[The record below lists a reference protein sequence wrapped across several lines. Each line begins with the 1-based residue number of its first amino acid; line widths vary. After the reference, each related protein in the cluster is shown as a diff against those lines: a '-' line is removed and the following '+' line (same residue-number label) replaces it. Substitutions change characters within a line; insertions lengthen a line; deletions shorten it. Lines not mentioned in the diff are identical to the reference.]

1 MWFDSSLA
9 GLSVWITY
17 SLQLI
22 FGYLT
27 IRCICVFL
35 HNPRT
40 RVRMWGCFLVLTITG
55 WLALW
60 VPGRAGGQVHSIFR
74 SASLPSLPHLHVML
88 PVRAPWAS
96 YVANLASTVW
106 RLYFLLLAVSL
117 LHLILK
123 SMQLKT
129 ILRRAQPPSP
139 QLQLLFRRLCLQLRI
154 VRCELGIL
162 STLRSPATCY
172 WLRSHV
178 LLPTDLVPQLDNDQL
193 TDVLRHELIHVKHHD
208 YLWDR
213 LAAIG
218 CRLVFFHPLVWL
230 AYRHLR
236 WERELACD
244 HAVVEAGAEARLRY
258 AECLTSLA
266 RWFAVRSNF
275 SAGIGFSSSDSLLA
289 SRVRALL
296 SEPSS
301 YSAHQKATRAGLVA
315 IMASVALL
323 LVPSLGLTLYAPFA
337 LATLLTRPGNARS
350 EAARKKTPH
359 TNTAHSSMPK
369 ARTEETYW
377 IPPQPATLRSV
388 NLLLDSQPASLPVL
402 NSTTTA
408 KTTDDA
414 SSAFSDDVNEDAR
427 LRTSHPVWD
436 EAPMPLASAPKW
448 RKLVISAITGGVGI
462 ATGREVDD
470 VDGPRKKSH

>member
-1 MWFDSSLA
+1 MWFDRSLA

-17 SLQLI
+17 SLQVI
-22 FGYLT
+22 FGYLA
-27 IRCICVFL
+27 IRCICAFV

-40 RVRMWGCFLVLTITG
+40 RVRMWGCFLFLTIAA

-60 VPGRAGGQVHSIFR
+60 VPGQTGGLVHLTFR
-74 SASLPSLPHLHVML
+74 SVSLPPTAHLQVALPLNSLWAPHVTK
-88 PVRAPWAS
+88 
-96 YVANLASTVW
+96 LASTAG
-106 RLYFLLLAVSL
+106 RLYFFLLLVSL
-117 LHLILK
+117 LHLIFK
-123 SMQLKT
+123 SMQLKA

-139 QLQLLFRRLCLQLRI
+139 QLQLLFRKLCLQLRI
-154 VRCELGIL
+154 THCELVLL

-178 LLPTDLVPQLDNDQL
+178 LLPMDLVPQLGSDQL
-193 TDVLRHELIHVKHHD
+193 ADVLRHELIHVKQHD

-213 LAAIG
+213 LAALG

-244 HAVVEAGAEARLRY
+244 HAVVEEGTEARLRY

-266 RWFAVRSNF
+266 RWFAVRSNL
-275 SAGIGFSSSDSLLA
+275 SAGIGFSSSESLLA
-289 SRVRALL
+289 RRVRALL

-315 IMASVALL
+315 IMASLALL
-323 LVPSLGLTLYAPFA
+323 LVPSLGFTLYAPVE
-337 LATLLTRPGNARS
+337 LATLLTRPGNAHS
-350 EAARKKTPH
+350 EAARKKIPRTR
-359 TNTAHSSMPK
+359 TAHSSMPK
-369 ARTEETYW
+369 ASTEETYW
-377 IPPQPATLRSV
+377 IPPSPATPRSV
-388 NLLLDSQPASLPVL
+388 NLLLDSQPTSMPVL

-408 KTTDDA
+408 KNTDEA
-414 SSAFSDDVNEDAR
+414 SSTFSDEINKDAR

-470 VDGPRKKSH
+470 VDGPRKKSR